1 MVGFTNVKPTPLNRV
16 GVAQR
21 RYTYVCLY
29 VCLSSL
35 SVVCDCVALYP
46 LALCCSAELQACCQ
60 RLGAGTNIMGLE
72 PHTEYEWTNEWI
84 SFNKL
89 SGSAEAAR
97 PNGKNLRPGGP
108 IARVEFLGRGR
119 RDPSHEERDLGKPCK
134 LSQRGLGEPFP
145 LEDFLAF

>member
-46 LALCCSAELQACCQ
+46 LALCCSAELRACCQ
-60 RLGAGTNIMGLE
+60 RLGAGTNIILPVSFCVPLSTVTGRLHLRSADGFQLLV
-72 PHTEYEWTNEWI
+72 PRTHTVTLGPRAFC
-84 SFNKL
+84 S
-89 SGSAEAAR
+89 SGPVSWNTL
-97 PNGKNLRPGGP
+97 PVG
-108 IARVEFLGRGR
+108 I
-119 RDPSHEERDLGKPCK
+119 RDPGLT
-134 LSQRGLGEPFP
+134 LSAFRQQLKT
-145 LEDFLAF
+145 FLFDI